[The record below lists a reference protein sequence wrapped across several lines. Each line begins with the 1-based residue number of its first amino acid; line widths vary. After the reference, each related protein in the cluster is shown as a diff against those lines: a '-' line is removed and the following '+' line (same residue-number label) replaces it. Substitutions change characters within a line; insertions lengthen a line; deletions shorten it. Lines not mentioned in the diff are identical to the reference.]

1 MPCLPAPAPGRAK
14 RIILPARCRRMKKMS
29 EKDKPMEPPVDLQD
43 EMAALLPFYIT
54 GRLGLRDQ
62 IRVEQWI
69 EEDPRGQK
77 ALENAY
83 ADQRAS
89 IDANEAINSPP
100 GALGRLLKDID
111 AEPSQAWSNYVGGNM
126 ASWIMSWLNVIPSTL
141 TWGAV
146 AALLLVT
153 VVQSTLLLHRG
164 NENSFE
170 ISSGGSDSL
179 TTAGQK
185 GTRAFIRFAPET
197 GIGEISALL
206 NRAGAMIID
215 GPRAKNVFIILL
227 RKDKN
232 LPPVKQRLAGLRK
245 RSDLVYFIAEKKE

>member
-1 MPCLPAPAPGRAK
+1 
-14 RIILPARCRRMKKMS
+14 MS
-29 EKDKPMEPPVDLQD
+29 RKDDIMDRPVSLED

-62 IRVEQWI
+62 MRVEQWI
-69 EEDPRGQK
+69 NDDPRGRK

-111 AEPSQAWSNYVGGNM
+111 AEPAQAWSNYVGGNM
-126 ASWIMSWLNVIPSTL
+126 ASWIMSWLSVIPSTL

-153 VVQSTLLLHRG
+153 VVQSSLLITRG
-164 NENSFE
+164 TDKPFE
-170 ISSGGSDSL
+170 IAGGETTGPALENRKGL
-179 TTAGQK
+179 T
-185 GTRAFIRFAPET
+185 AFIRFAPNT
-197 GIGEISALL
+197 GIDDISTLL
-206 NRAGAMIID
+206 NEAGAMIID
-215 GPRAKNVFIILL
+215 GPRARNAYVIRL
-227 RKDKN
+227 REDKN
-232 LPPVKQRLAGLRK
+232 LPPVKDRLANLGK
-245 RSDLVYFIAEKKE
+245 RTDLVHFIAPKKE